1 VIIFPLIASL
11 LLIVAVILLLGLT
24 PERITDDIMKV
35 ISPKQTLRNKV
46 KIAQGKKKS
55 RKISAELKHIND
67 ALIAT
72 GKGDVFDRRRWRKQ
86 GEKRSGRN
94 KENCEANSEQDDYVS
109 TGSKFATIC
118 VVSLTLLICGG
129 MCSVLIDNIFLVP
142 IFSITLALLP
152 FIYAKTTISYYDKHI
167 EEEMETALSII
178 TTSYIRSDDIVS
190 AVKENIT
197 YLKPPITEI
206 FKSFLGETTAIS
218 SDIKHALHKLK
229 DKIDN
234 QIFKEWVDTLIQ
246 CQYDRTLNDTLLPV
260 VTKLTD
266 VRIVNNEL
274 KTMLYEPRKEYFM
287 MVAMV
292 IGNIPL
298 LYMLNKSW
306 YSTLMDTI
314 PGKLVLALSGV
325 VILVTA
331 MMMMKYTK
339 PIEYRR

>member
-1 VIIFPLIASL
+1 MIIFPLIASL
-11 LLIVAVILLLGLT
+11 LLIVAVIFLFGLT
-24 PERITDDIMKV
+24 PERITDDMMKI
-35 ISPKQTLRNKV
+35 ISPKQTLRDKV
-46 KIAQGKKKS
+46 KVAVGKKKS

-72 GKGDVFDRRRWRKQ
+72 GKGSQ
-86 GEKRSGRN
+86 
-94 KENCEANSEQDDYVS
+94 
-109 TGSKFATIC
+109 FATIC
-118 VVSLTLLICGG
+118 AVSLTLLICGG

-218 SDIKHALHKLK
+218 SDIKHALLKLK

-246 CQYDRTLNDTLLPV
+246 CQYDRTLKDTLLPV

-314 PGKLVLALSGV
+314 PGKIVLALSGM

>member
-1 VIIFPLIASL
+1 MIIFPLIASL
-11 LLIVAVILLLGLT
+11 LLITAIVLLFGLT
-24 PERITDDIMKV
+24 PERITDDMMKI
-35 ISPKQTLRNKV
+35 ISPKQTLRDKV

-55 RKISAELKHIND
+55 RKISAELKHING

-72 GKGDVFDRRRWRKQ
+72 GKGSQ
-86 GEKRSGRN
+86 
-94 KENCEANSEQDDYVS
+94 
-109 TGSKFATIC
+109 FATIC
-118 VVSLTLLICGG
+118 AVSLTLLICGG
-129 MCSVLIDNIFLVP
+129 MFAVLIDNIFLVP
-142 IFSITLALLP
+142 IFAIALALLP
-152 FIYAKTTISYYDKHI
+152 FIYAKATISYYDKHI

-229 DKIDN
+229 ERIDN

-246 CQYDRTLNDTLLPV
+246 CQYDRTLKDTLLPV

-287 MVAMV
+287 MVALV

-314 PGKLVLALSGV
+314 PGKLVLALTGV
-325 VILVTA
+325 VILITSLL
-331 MMMMKYTK
+331 MMKYTK

>member
-1 VIIFPLIASL
+1 VMIFPIIASL
-11 LLIVAVILLLGLT
+11 LLIVAVVLLFGLT
-24 PERITDDIMKV
+24 PERITDDMMKI
-35 ISPKQTLRNKV
+35 ISPKQTLRDKV

-55 RKISAELKHIND
+55 RKLSAELKHIND

-72 GKGDVFDRRRWRKQ
+72 GKGSQ
-86 GEKRSGRN
+86 
-94 KENCEANSEQDDYVS
+94 
-109 TGSKFATIC
+109 FATIC
-118 VVSLTLLICGG
+118 AVSLTLLICGG
-129 MCSVLIDNIFLVP
+129 MFAVLIDNIFLVP
-142 IFSITLALLP
+142 IFAIALALLP

-229 DKIDN
+229 ERIDN

-246 CQYDRTLNDTLLPV
+246 CQYDRTLKDTLLPV

-292 IGNIPL
+292 VGNIPL

-306 YSTLMDTI
+306 YSTLMDTL
-314 PGKLVLALSGV
+314 PGKFVLALSSV

-331 MMMMKYTK
+331 LLMMKYTK

>member
-1 VIIFPLIASL
+1 MIVFPLAASL
-11 LLIVAVILLLGLT
+11 LLIIAIVLLFGLT
-24 PERITDDIMKV
+24 PERITDDILKI
-35 ISPKQTLRNKV
+35 ISPNKSLRDKV

-55 RKISAELKHIND
+55 RKISAELKRIND
-67 ALIAT
+67 ALAAT
-72 GKGDVFDRRRWRKQ
+72 GKGSQ
-86 GEKRSGRN
+86 
-94 KENCEANSEQDDYVS
+94 
-109 TGSKFATIC
+109 FAMIC
-118 VVSLTLLICGG
+118 TVSLTLFICGG
-129 MCSVLIDNIFLVP
+129 IFAVLINNIFLVP
-142 IFSITLALLP
+142 IIATALALLP
-152 FIYAKTTISYYDKHI
+152 FVYAKTTISYYDKHI
-167 EEEMETALSII
+167 EEEIETALSII

-197 YLKPPITEI
+197 YLKPPINEI
-206 FKSFLGETTAIS
+206 FKSFLGDATAIS

-234 QIFKEWVDTLIQ
+234 QIYKEWVDTLIQ
-246 CQYDRTLNDTLLPV
+246 CQDDRTLKDTLLPV

-292 IGNIPL
+292 VGNIPL
-298 LYMLNKSW
+298 LYTLNKSW

-314 PGKLVLALSGV
+314 PGKIVLALSGV
-325 VILVTA
+325 TILATTLL
-331 MMMMKYTK
+331 MMKYTK

>member
-1 VIIFPLIASL
+1 MIVFPLIASL
-11 LLIVAVILLLGLT
+11 LLIVAIVLLFGLT
-24 PERITDDIMKV
+24 PERITDDMMKI
-35 ISPKQTLRNKV
+35 ISPKQTLLDKV

-55 RKISAELKHIND
+55 RKISAELKRIND

-72 GKGDVFDRRRWRKQ
+72 GKGGQ
-86 GEKRSGRN
+86 
-94 KENCEANSEQDDYVS
+94 
-109 TGSKFATIC
+109 FATIC
-118 VVSLTLLICGG
+118 AVSLTLLICGG
-129 MCSVLIDNIFLVP
+129 MFALLINNIFLVP
-142 IFSITLALLP
+142 ILAIALALLP

-197 YLKPPITEI
+197 YLKPPINEI
-206 FKSFLGETTAIS
+206 FKSFLGDATVIS

-234 QIFKEWVDTLIQ
+234 QIYKEWVDTLIG
-246 CQYDRTLNDTLLPV
+246 CQDDRTLKDTLLPV

-287 MVAMV
+287 MVALV

-306 YSTLMDTI
+306 YSTLMDTL
-314 PGKLVLALSGV
+314 PGKFVLALTGV
-325 VILVTA
+325 AILITSLL
-331 MMMMKYTK
+331 MMKYTK

>member
-1 VIIFPLIASL
+1 MMIFPIIASL
-11 LLIVAVILLLGLT
+11 LLIVAVVLLFSLT
-24 PERITDDIMKV
+24 PERITDDMMKI
-35 ISPKQTLRNKV
+35 ISPKQTLRDKV

-55 RKISAELKHIND
+55 RKLSAELKHIND

-72 GKGDVFDRRRWRKQ
+72 GKGSQ
-86 GEKRSGRN
+86 
-94 KENCEANSEQDDYVS
+94 
-109 TGSKFATIC
+109 FATIC
-118 VVSLTLLICGG
+118 AVSLTLLICGG
-129 MCSVLIDNIFLVP
+129 MFAVLIDNIFLVP
-142 IFSITLALLP
+142 IFAIALALLP

-229 DKIDN
+229 ERIDN

-246 CQYDRTLNDTLLPV
+246 CQYDRTLKGTLLPV

-292 IGNIPL
+292 VGNIPL

-306 YSTLMDTI
+306 YSTLMDTL
-314 PGKLVLALSGV
+314 PGKFVLALSGV

-331 MMMMKYTK
+331 LLMMKYTK

>member
-1 VIIFPLIASL
+1 MIIFPLIASL
-11 LLIVAVILLLGLT
+11 LLIVAVIFLFGLT
-24 PERITDDIMKV
+24 PERITDDMMKI
-35 ISPKQTLRNKV
+35 ISPKQTLRDKV
-46 KIAQGKKKS
+46 KIAGGKKKS

-72 GKGDVFDRRRWRKQ
+72 GKGSQ
-86 GEKRSGRN
+86 
-94 KENCEANSEQDDYVS
+94 
-109 TGSKFATIC
+109 FATIC
-118 VVSLTLLICGG
+118 AVSLTLLICGG

-218 SDIKHALHKLK
+218 SDIKHALLKLK

-246 CQYDRTLNDTLLPV
+246 CQYDRTLKDTLLPV

-314 PGKLVLALSGV
+314 PGKLVLALSGM